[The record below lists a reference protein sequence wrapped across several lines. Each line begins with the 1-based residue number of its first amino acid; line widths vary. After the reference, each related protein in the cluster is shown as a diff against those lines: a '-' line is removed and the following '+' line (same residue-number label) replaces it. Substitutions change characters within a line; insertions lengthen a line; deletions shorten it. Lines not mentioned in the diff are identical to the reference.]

1 MTLKEKLE
9 DNMYEDTVIFED
21 YSYEDAFVGVSEGG
35 RAIYDY
41 DLMVKWPVD
50 QKGFSEESAVEWIEF
65 NTLRALPYM
74 GDMRPIIMHT
84 LE

>member
-21 YSYEDAFVGVSEGG
+21 YSYEDAFVGVSEDG

-41 DLMVKWPVD
+41 DLMVKWLVD

>member
-21 YSYEDAFVGVSEGG
+21 YSYEDAFVGVSEDG

-41 DLMVKWPVD
+41 DLMVKWLVD
-50 QKGFSEESAVEWIEF
+50 QKGFSEESAV
-65 NTLRALPYM
+65 
-74 GDMRPIIMHT
+74 
-84 LE
+84 